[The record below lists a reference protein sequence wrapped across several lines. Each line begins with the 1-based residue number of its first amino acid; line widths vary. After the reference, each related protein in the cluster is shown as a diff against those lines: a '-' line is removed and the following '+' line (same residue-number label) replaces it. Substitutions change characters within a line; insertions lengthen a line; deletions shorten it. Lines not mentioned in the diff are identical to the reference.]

1 MYLDPSNRPSPSRV
15 YRRHSLRNF
24 IPNPDRP
31 THAYH
36 DTGDVHVCFHTR
48 TIRYSSCNHRVQ
60 YFRGPR
66 ASCGECQSGWQEVLC
81 RRSICC
87 TSVVHGN
94 PQGRALALL
103 NERGKEWNKWVEGTC
118 MVSTPPQSLS
128 SNAILKKKRTR
139 ILYAPNEFYEL
150 DPAGIFLISL
160 ILPVKIHPYD
170 ANP

>member
-1 MYLDPSNRPSPSRV
+1 
-15 YRRHSLRNF
+15 
-24 IPNPDRP
+24 
-31 THAYH
+31 
-36 DTGDVHVCFHTR
+36 
-48 TIRYSSCNHRVQ
+48 
-60 YFRGPR
+60 
-66 ASCGECQSGWQEVLC
+66 
-81 RRSICC
+81 
-87 TSVVHGN
+87 
-94 PQGRALALL
+94 
-103 NERGKEWNKWVEGTC
+103 